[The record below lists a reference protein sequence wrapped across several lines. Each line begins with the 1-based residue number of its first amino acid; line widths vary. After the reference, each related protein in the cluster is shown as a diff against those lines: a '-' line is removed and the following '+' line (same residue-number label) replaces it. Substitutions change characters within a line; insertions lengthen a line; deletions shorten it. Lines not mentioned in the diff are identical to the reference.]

1 MAALQ
6 SWPLSAVLLVG
17 GLLYLVLLLLEEW
30 VMLKRGPEEDGSIHW
45 TLRHK
50 HRKHG

>member
-1 MAALQ
+1 MTALQ
-6 SWPLSAVLLVG
+6 NWPLSAVLLVG

-30 VMLKRGPEEDGSIHW
+30 AMLKRGPEEDGSIHW

-50 HRKHG
+50 HHKHG